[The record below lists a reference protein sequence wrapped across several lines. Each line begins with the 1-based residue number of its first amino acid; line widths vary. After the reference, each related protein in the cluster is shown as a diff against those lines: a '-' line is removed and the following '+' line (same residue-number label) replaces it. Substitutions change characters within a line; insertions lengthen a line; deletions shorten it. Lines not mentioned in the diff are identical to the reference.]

1 MHLPKSILGATF
13 AMALAGCAQVPVAPT
28 IAVMP
33 APGMPFEVFEQDNNL
48 CRQYAQQQLG
58 ANPQQV
64 ANSQVVGGAVAGT
77 VIGAAAGALLGGNSN
92 AAGAGAATGLLMGTA
107 AGAGAAGQTGMSMQQ
122 RYNIAFAQCMY
133 AKGNQVPGFAAPY
146 YAPPPPPPQSPPPP
160 PADQSTAQPPSGES
174 PPPPPPGQPP
184 PPDAD
189 TPPNL

>member
-1 MHLPKSILGATF
+1 MQRSKTRFVFGA
-13 AMALAGCAQVPVAPT
+13 AMVMACVGCAQVPVAPT

-64 ANSQVVGGAVAGT
+64 ANSQVAGGAVAGT

-92 AAGAGAATGLLMGTA
+92 AAGAGAATGLLFGAA
-107 AGAGAAGQTGMSMQQ
+107 AGAGAAGQTNMTLQQ

-133 AKGNQVPGFAAPY
+133 AKGNQVPG
-146 YAPPPPPPQSPPPP
+146 YAYASRSYMPPPPPSEASPNEPPPP
-160 PADQSTAQPPSGES
+160 GT
-174 PPPPPPGQPP
+174 PPPPPGLGNPP
-184 PPDAD
+184 GP
-189 TPPNL
+189 